1 MCHGRTVE
9 GSSVLPTFFVKHGCV
24 CSSALRRLAV
34 RLLWIMVVVT
44 QSLKNYLNAK
54 IRIFLNFLVFPI
66 AVLGLISCGDI
77 QPAEEAY
84 VPETARS
91 VGNERDGSILGG
103 GNLLDLFGNSKKN
116 SGEGS
121 GIGVNAYLWRATLDT
136 VSFMPLASADP
147 FGGVIITDWFTP
159 PETPDERL
167 KLNIFI
173 LGRELRADGVRVSV
187 FRQNRKDPEN
197 WSDAPVA
204 AKTSTN
210 LENKILTRARQLRFA
225 ANAKTN

>member
-1 MCHGRTVE
+1 M
-9 GSSVLPTFFVKHGCV
+9 
-24 CSSALRRLAV
+24 
-34 RLLWIMVVVT
+34 VT